1 MNVLRRIY
9 SSFSEIV
16 KNRRHFP
23 ILQAHRVIDTTKK
36 QSKEHPLSRNLI
48 VSDFEVTTCWGL
60 SKLVVKDMQTDFDR
74 TAHMVFIEFLEF
86 ICRIAH
92 ICQFVETDKR
102 RVQHNDFKKKSDVKE
117 KPNEAF

>member
-16 KNRRHFP
+16 KNRRYFH

-74 TAHMVFIEFLEF
+74 TSHMVFIEFLEF

-92 ICQFVETDKR
+92 ICQFVELDKR
-102 RVQHNDFKKKSDVKE
+102 R
-117 KPNEAF
+117 